1 MALKDYRVEVAAG
14 ETFARGSSPRVAIN
28 RALAQQYANP
38 SKFSGRGADCNLD
51 YQLKVGETLIIKCT
65 RVK

>member
-1 MALKDYRVEVAAG
+1 MALKDYRIQVAAG
-14 ETFARGSSPRVAIN
+14 ETTASGSSPRVAIN
-28 RALAQQYANP
+28 RSLQQQFANP
-38 SKFSGRGADCNLD
+38 SRFQGADSKLD

>member
-1 MALKDYRVEVAAG
+1 MLKDYRVEVNAG

-28 RALAQQYANP
+28 RALEQQYANP
-38 SKFSGRGADCNLD
+38 SRFKGADCKLD
-51 YQLKVGETLIIKCT
+51 YQLKVGETLIVKCT